1 MDYLRSD
8 RNALWLAPVVLGIGS
23 CLCSFAPLLYFWGT
37 VVIPIDA
44 EHMPLGD
51 AFGYGMQLT
60 EQLTTWQAAYT
71 VLLYCVP
78 LGLMFVVGI
87 GSFFLIR
94 AYQSG
99 DPKSQQSPRPPAK

>member
-1 MDYLRSD
+1 MDFLRSD

-23 CLCSFAPLLYFWGT
+23 CLCSFAPMLYLWGT

-51 AFGYGMQLT
+51 AFGYGAQLT
-60 EQLTTWQAAYT
+60 ERLTTWQAIYT

-78 LGLMFVVGI
+78 LALMVMVAAV
-87 GSFFLIR
+87 SFFLIR
-94 AYQSG
+94 DYQSR
-99 DPKSQQSPRPPAK
+99 DPNASKGSTRPSK